1 MSSYMIEIDDK
12 AVTEQINRV
21 IDTIFNDQIRRKYS
35 ETGDVIAIAVKEL
48 VYSHKDEIIEKVVDR
63 AATEIP
69 VLSES
74 LYSFV
79 PIKREKKDEVHSS

>member
-63 AATEIP
+63 AATEI
-69 VLSES
+69 S
-74 LYSFV
+74 
-79 PIKREKKDEVHSS
+79 KKGLKKLVERMG

>member
-1 MSSYMIEIDDK
+1 MSSYTIEIDDK

-35 ETGDVIAIAVKEL
+35 ETGEVISIAVKEL

-63 AATEIP
+63 AATEIA
-69 VLSES
+69 
-74 LYSFV
+74 
-79 PIKREKKDEVHSS
+79 KKA

>member
-1 MSSYMIEIDDK
+1 MSQYTIEIDDK

-63 AATEIP
+63 AATEIA
-69 VLSES
+69 
-74 LYSFV
+74 
-79 PIKREKKDEVHSS
+79 KKGLKKLVERIG

>member
-35 ETGDVIAIAVKEL
+35 ETGEVISIAVKEL

-63 AATEIP
+63 AATEIA
-69 VLSES
+69 
-74 LYSFV
+74 
-79 PIKREKKDEVHSS
+79 KKA

>member
-12 AVTEQINRV
+12 AVTEQINRI
-21 IDTIFNDQIRRKYS
+21 IDAIFNDQIRRKYS

-63 AATEIP
+63 AATEIA
-69 VLSES
+69 
-74 LYSFV
+74 
-79 PIKREKKDEVHSS
+79 KKGLKKLVERMG

>member
-63 AATEIP
+63 AATEIAKNG
-69 VLSES
+69 L
-74 LYSFV
+74 
-79 PIKREKKDEVHSS
+79 KKLVERMG

>member
-1 MSSYMIEIDDK
+1 MSSYTIEIDDK

-35 ETGDVIAIAVKEL
+35 ETGDVISIAVKEL

-63 AATEIP
+63 AATEIA
-69 VLSES
+69 
-74 LYSFV
+74 
-79 PIKREKKDEVHSS
+79 KKGLKKLVERMG